1 MDAKQLKPYTF
12 WIVCGVVVVIEL
24 GLILF
29 WTPTDDD
36 GKTPEQVKDA
46 LDKDFKKL
54 QQLHA
59 RAGYQLTGV
68 KDAENEADIKE
79 LTEKCLITPKWEG
92 VLKPVVDKY
101 KSHRESIRK
110 DLAQRSSILHEP
122 VADSGDLFAW
132 YNAYVGKTKEVMI
145 ALRNAKALL
154 VDETRKEDSDFE
166 NGTEVRA
173 RVGFYTK
180 IERTPEASEHPSL
193 TARFR
198 IMQKIS
204 QALIASGATAL
215 PSPVVK
221 TGRDAELE
229 NKAPAYFT
237 GVEWKRGSDASK
249 TLSEPFSELADA
261 HELTLSLEGSTSALL
276 AAEAAIE
283 GISDPVMV
291 VVGGT
296 ISARGERPAGS
307 RKGAVDEPMSM
318 RLSVVVLDFTR
329 IQQLAAAE
337 AAAAAAPV
345 AGGTKK

>member
-24 GLILF
+24 GLIFF
-29 WTPTDDD
+29 WTPTDDE
-36 GKTPEQVKDA
+36 GRAPEDVKRA
-46 LDKDFKKL
+46 LDDDFKKL
-54 QQLHA
+54 QQLHT
-59 RAGYQLTGV
+59 RANYQLTGV

-79 LTEKCLITPKWEG
+79 LTEKCLITPKWQG
-92 VLKPVVDKY
+92 VLQPIVDKY
-101 KSHRESIRK
+101 KSQRDSIRK
-110 DLAQRSSILHEP
+110 ELVTRSSILHEP

-145 ALRNAKALL
+145 SLRNAKALV

-166 NGTEVRA
+166 NGSEVRA

-180 IERTPEASEHPSL
+180 VEKTPEATEHPML

-204 QALIASGATAL
+204 QALIASGTSAL
-215 PSPVVK
+215 PSPVVIS
-221 TGRDAELE
+221 GREAELE
-229 NKAPAYFT
+229 TKAPAYFM
-237 GVEWKRGSDASK
+237 GVEWKRGSDSSK
-249 TLSEPFSELADA
+249 VLSEPFSEMADA

-283 GISDPVMV
+283 AISDPVMIV
-291 VVGGT
+291 TGGT
-296 ISARGERPAGS
+296 LAARGERPAGS
-307 RKGAVDEPMSM
+307 RKGAVDEPMSL

-337 AAAAAAPV
+337 AAAPAPAV
-345 AGGTKK
+345 GGTKK